1 MHLWNK
7 FCIFAA
13 EENYIKIAIMKYLQ
27 IQIKDDGIIFS
38 GWHNYPTRYNID
50 GATHEQLQT
59 LIQSVEQH
67 LYPFIQEMY
76 EGCKLRYRIVNLKG
90 KQKQL

>member
-7 FCIFAA
+7 FRIFAA

-38 GWHNYPTRYNID
+38 GWHNYPTRYNIED
-50 GATHEQLQT
+50 ATEEQLQAI
-59 LIQSVEQH
+59 IQEVEQD
-67 LYPFIQEMY
+67 LFPFIQEMY
-76 EGCKLRYRIVNLKG
+76 QGCKLRYRIVNLKS
-90 KQKQL
+90 KQK

>member
-27 IQIKDDGIIFS
+27 IQIKDDGIMFM
-38 GWHNYPTRYNID
+38 GWHNYPTRYNIEY
-50 GATHEQLQT
+50 ATEEQLQA
-59 LIQSVEQH
+59 LIKRVVTD
-67 LYPFIQEMY
+67 LFPFIQEMY

-90 KQKQL
+90 KQK